1 MHTNMMSSVEA
12 KKSANPSPTQVKKTG
27 LLFFDGERSKPTKE
41 DVEKAKKEM
50 NKMKMDIA
58 LGREVEEKNP

>member
-1 MHTNMMSSVEA
+1 MNTNMMSSVEA
-12 KKSANPSPTQVKKTG
+12 KKSANPSPTYPSEE
-27 LLFFDGERSKPTKE
+27 DRNKPTKE
-41 DVEKAKKEM
+41 EVEKAKKEM

>member
-1 MHTNMMSSVEA
+1 MMSSVEA
-12 KKSANPSPTQVKKTG
+12 KKSANPSPTYPSEEDRFT
-27 LLFFDGERSKPTKE
+27 RNKPTKE
-41 DVEKAKKEM
+41 EVEKAKKEM

>member
-1 MHTNMMSSVEA
+1 MNTNMMSSVEA
-12 KKSANPSPTQVKKTG
+12 KKSANPSPTQVKKT
-27 LLFFDGERSKPTKE
+27 DGERNKPTKE
-41 DVEKAKKEM
+41 EVEKAKKEM